1 MTHAWLSLNSAE
13 DPTRS
18 RDSTTDSV
26 SLHSLLR
33 LPLAA
38 PASPA
43 AVAYLLA
50 ISLTTMLEA
59 KLSEA
64 ALLKRLLD
72 GMFPRISFSP
82 LLPQSTRLAVKE
94 LVSDAN
100 FECNEEGIV
109 STRFIS
115 LPPHAT
121 RRD

>member
-1 MTHAWLSLNSAE
+1 
-13 DPTRS
+13 
-18 RDSTTDSV
+18 
-26 SLHSLLR
+26 
-33 LPLAA
+33 
-38 PASPA
+38 
-43 AVAYLLA
+43 
-50 ISLTTMLEA
+50 MLEA

-72 GMFPRISFSP
+72 GMFPRVSFSP
-82 LLPQSTRLAVKE
+82 LHPQSTRLAVKE

-115 LPPHAT
+115 LSLHVT